1 MQQETHDIVSEA
13 LKGAPAVAGAVASA
27 MTLNQW
33 VMVSTALYILIQ
45 AVYLLR
51 KWWRE
56 EVDRDYEKA
65 RQRLE
70 DAREDADWAQRHRS
84 KENPQ

>member
-1 MQQETHDIVSEA
+1 MQQETHDIAVEA

-33 VMVSTALYILIQ
+33 VMVSTAVYIVIQ
-45 AVYLLR
+45 ALYLMR

-56 EVDRDYEKA
+56 ENDRDYALA
-65 RQRLE
+65 RQRVV
-70 DAREDADWAQRHRS
+70 DARADAEWNALH
-84 KENPQ
+84 EAAP

>member
-1 MQQETHDIVSEA
+1 MQNETHDITIEA
-13 LKGAPAVAGAVASA
+13 LKGSPAVAGAIASA

-33 VMVSTALYILIQ
+33 VMVGTVVYILIQ
-45 AVYLLR
+45 AMYLIR

-65 RQRLE
+65 RQRLQ
-70 DAREDADWAQRHRS
+70 DAREDDDWSQRHKPRDC
-84 KENPQ
+84 PP